1 MASLPAFDRLVAV
14 LERLPGIGP
23 KSARRIAH
31 WVLAAP
37 EFDAASLTAAVTE
50 ARALTRACPVC
61 HALTEE
67 PDACAICTDPARS
80 PGLLAVVEEA
90 FDVEVLERTHEF
102 RGRYHVLGGV
112 LAPLRGIGPDDLA
125 VADLLSR
132 IDGAPAGA
140 RVEEVLIATNPNVEG
155 EATALYL
162 ARRLKPLGV
171 RVTRLALGLPVGAAL
186 EFADDVTL
194 SRSLSGR
201 REM

>member
-1 MASLPAFDRLVAV
+1 MASLPALDRLVAA

-31 WVLAAP
+31 WLLAAP
-37 EFDAASLTAAVTE
+37 EFDAASLTAAVAE
-50 ARALTRACPVC
+50 ARERTHSCSRC
-61 HALTEE
+61 HSLTEE
-67 PDACAICTDPARS
+67 DPCAICSDPSRNA
-80 PGLLAVVEEA
+80 GLLAVVEEA
-90 FDVEVLERTHEF
+90 FDVDVLERTHEF
-102 RGRYHVLGGV
+102 RGRYHVLGGA
-112 LAPLRGIGPDDLA
+112 LAPLRGIGPDDLN
-125 VADLLSR
+125 VTDLLSR
-132 IDGAPAGA
+132 IEQAPAGS
-140 RVEEVLIATNPNVEG
+140 RVGEVLIATNPNVEG

-194 SRSLSGR
+194 SRSLAGR

>member
-1 MASLPAFDRLVAV
+1 MALPSFDRLMAS

-31 WVLAAP
+31 HLLRVAAP
-37 EFDAASLTAAVTE
+37 EAELLVEALHAARERTRSCSL
-50 ARALTRACPVC
+50 C
-61 HALTEE
+61 HALTEDD
-67 PDACAICTDPARS
+67 PCAICSDPSRDTR
-80 PGLLAVVEEA
+80 LLAVVEEA
-90 FDVEVLERTHEF
+90 ADVDVLEKTREF
-102 RGRYHVLGGV
+102 KGRYHVLGGA
-112 LAPLRGIGPDDLA
+112 LAPLRGIGPDDLH
-125 VADLLSR
+125 VPDLL
-132 IDGAPAGA
+132 A
-140 RVEEVLIATNPNVEG
+140 RLAQPGVDEVLLATNPNVEG

-201 REM
+201 REI

>member
-1 MASLPAFDRLVAV
+1 MASLPALDRLVAA

-31 WVLAAP
+31 CLLAAP
-37 EFDAASLTAAVTE
+37 EFDAASLTSAVDRS
-50 ARALTRACPVC
+50 ARAD
-61 HALTEE
+61 ALLLAL
-67 PDACAICTDPARS
+67 PLPHGGGPLRDLHRS
-80 PGLLAVVEEA
+80 VPERGLLAVVEEA
-90 FDVEVLERTHEF
+90 FDVDVLERTHEF
-102 RGRYHVLGGV
+102 RGRYHVLGGA
-112 LAPLRGIGPDDLA
+112 LAPLRGIGPDDLN
-125 VADLLSR
+125 VTDLLSR
-132 IDGAPAGA
+132 IEQAPAGS
-140 RVEEVLIATNPNVEG
+140 RVGEVLIATNPNVEG

-194 SRSLSGR
+194 SRSLAGR

>member
-1 MASLPAFDRLVAV
+1 M
-14 LERLPGIGP
+14 
-23 KSARRIAH
+23 
-31 WVLAAP
+31 
-37 EFDAASLTAAVTE
+37 
-50 ARALTRACPVC
+50 
-61 HALTEE
+61 
-67 PDACAICTDPARS
+67 
-80 PGLLAVVEEA
+80 
-90 FDVEVLERTHEF
+90 
-102 RGRYHVLGGV
+102 LGGA
-112 LAPLRGIGPDDLA
+112 LAPLRGIGPDDLN

-132 IDGAPAGA
+132 IGSAAPDS

-194 SRSLSGR
+194 SRSLTGR

>member
-1 MASLPAFDRLVAV
+1 MASLPALDRLVAA
-14 LERLPGIGP
+14 LEKLPGIGP

-31 WVLAAP
+31 WLLAAP
-37 EFDAASLTAAVTE
+37 EFDAASLTAAVAE
-50 ARALTRACPVC
+50 ARVRTRPCRLC

-67 PDACAICTDPARS
+67 DACAICTDPSRN

-102 RGRYHVLGGV
+102 RGRYHVLGGA
-112 LAPLRGIGPDDLA
+112 LAPLRGIGPDDLN

-132 IDGAPAGA
+132 VEKAASQTPI
-140 RVEEVLIATNPNVEG
+140 EEVLIATNPNVEG

-162 ARRLKPLGV
+162 ARRLRPLGV

-194 SRSLSGR
+194 SRSLAGR